1 MTIKRFSADDYE
13 LVQATTLPNG
23 EVEYAKAVSVINPVT
38 GEPATTVSGAMLI
51 GNAKNKWRYEATTWG
66 GATDEYF
73 ELVQAGSNQVVSVLG
88 DTGGSR
94 YLNISSGIDAGSET
108 ILLSRE
114 TFTPPFTFTYAI
126 TLSQRIINCEAHME
140 MVEVDD
146 TGAVVTDTSI
156 ALAPAFK
163 NARSGLGM
171 VYSGTSTTAI
181 ALKVRSNGIS
191 ENVFGAVS
199 YGTGNA
205 TATGTAPNLF
215 PSYLVD
221 VSFNADRVSSSS
233 RSVNQ

>member
-1 MTIKRFSADDYE
+1 
-13 LVQATTLPNG
+13 
-23 EVEYAKAVSVINPVT
+23 
-38 GEPATTVSGAMLI
+38 MLI
-51 GNAKNKWRYEATTWG
+51 GNAKNKWRYEAATWG
-66 GATDEYF
+66 DATDEYF
-73 ELVQAGSNQVVSVLG
+73 ELVQAGLNQVVSVLG
-88 DTGGSR
+88 NTGGSR

-114 TFTPPFTFTYAI
+114 TFTPPFTLTYAI
-126 TLSQRIINCEAHME
+126 TLSQRIINCEAHIE

-146 TGAVVTDTSI
+146 TGAVITDTSI

-191 ENVFGAVS
+191 EKVFGAVS
-199 YGTGNA
+199 YGTGNN